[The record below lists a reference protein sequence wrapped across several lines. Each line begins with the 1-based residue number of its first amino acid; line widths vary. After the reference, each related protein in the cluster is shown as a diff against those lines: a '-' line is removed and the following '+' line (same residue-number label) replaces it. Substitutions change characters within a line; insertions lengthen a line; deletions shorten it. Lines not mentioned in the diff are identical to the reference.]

1 RPLGQRCGRRLRR
14 RDRAAGG
21 RDRRRLRRPGR
32 HPAGRARR
40 DRRGDARERGARRVD
55 RRAHRRGRGDRGAVP
70 DGRGMEDAVRGM
82 ATRELTAQTARAV
95 SKSQRAYE
103 WVRERILRQEFT
115 PGYRL
120 VLSAIGKELDM
131 SVVPVREAVRR
142 LEAEGLVVF
151 ERNVGARVGMIDRAG
166 YEEAMESLAVLESA
180 AISRAA
186 AHLDAATLRRARE
199 VNEVM
204 RGSLD
209 HFDAHM
215 FTALNQQFHALLYR
229 ACPNRHLVDL
239 TETEWSR
246 LGTLRDSTFAFI

>member
-1 RPLGQRCGRRLRR
+1 
-14 RDRAAGG
+14 
-21 RDRRRLRRPGR
+21 
-32 HPAGRARR
+32 
-40 DRRGDARERGARRVD
+40 
-55 RRAHRRGRGDRGAVP
+55 
-70 DGRGMEDAVRGM
+70 MEDAVRGM

-246 LGTLRDSTFAFI
+246 LGTLRDSTFAFIPDRAPESVREHDHILDLIEAGTAAEEIEHACRLHRGRTLSTYLDLGETEAPPSRLPASHPAP